1 MSDSVHMKETRSFC
15 RFPGSYSTLH
25 THTWTIEDFEER
37 LHEDSKK
44 DLNCLIFIDDRVEKN
59 RLWWITLEPDSVL
72 NSKDH
77 KIKIRSSNIASA
89 KIRKVKTA
97 VSVVDSSGRRHKIG
111 EDFLRKENSRHDDE
125 ERVYM
130 KIKFNLKDDD
140 LIVVNDTLVIVC
152 EITLFSDFEEEYR
165 EEKDGQIL
173 NNDPSSS
180 KTKLVADLAQNR
192 DEFTDI
198 NIIVQGKT
206 FPCHRFMLSARSRV
220 FQAMLQTNMRER
232 ESGKIKIQDLTSE
245 VVSEMLE
252 FIYTGEI
259 KKNLSGDLL
268 RELLIAA
275 DKYQLDLMKN
285 MCEELLSSAVSV
297 ENCLKNLSIANLCGA
312 INLKKASIQFILNNS
327 VTVTTSKEWLNCIK
341 NHPELAA
348 EVTQSIAKNRF
359 TPEAKR
365 RRTE

>member
-1 MSDSVHMKETRSFC
+1 MSDSVHMEETHSFC
-15 RFPGSYSTLH
+15 KFPGSYSTLH
-25 THTWTIEDFEER
+25 THTLTIDDFEER
-37 LHEDSKK
+37 LHEDSNK
-44 DLNCLIFIDDRVEKN
+44 DFNCHFFINGQEKEKS
-59 RLWWITLEPDSVL
+59 LWWISLEPDSVL

-77 KIKIRSSNIASA
+77 KIKIWSSNIASA

-180 KTKLVADLAQNR
+180 KKKLVADLAQNR